1 VLLTRSRL
9 CPGASPGSSLHLHV
23 LSTPPAFVLS
33 QDQTL
38 REELLLTNE
47 SVGAPHE
54 GPAVHM
60 GRVRAHRRG
69 TACFLA
75 CRRTDRRKGGPA
87 PGSNLD
93 AHRFGQVC
101 QADSVRMLL
110 SFQRPSRPW
119 GFGGDSSV
127 LTRAR
132 VSPSGQWSVAHPSG
146 LASRARPVAGGTA
159 STARPDSSARVTRPA
174 GRPEGPAFESRARA
188 AKTGGSVAPE
198 RRPGGQ
204 TTGA

>member
-1 VLLTRSRL
+1 
-9 CPGASPGSSLHLHV
+9 
-23 LSTPPAFVLS
+23 
-33 QDQTL
+33 
-38 REELLLTNE
+38 
-47 SVGAPHE
+47 
-54 GPAVHM
+54 M

-75 CRRTDRRKGGPA
+75 CRRTDRHEGGPA

-159 STARPDSSARVTRPA
+159 STARPDSSARLTRPA
-174 GRPEGPAFESRARA
+174 GRREGPAFESRARA
-188 AKTGGSVAPE
+188 AKTGGSVAPSDAPAV
-198 RRPGGQ
+198 RRPAPSRGPARARDARA
-204 TTGA
+204 GACRSRGAPPAATSRGRGAPRRAGSRRKGRRVPRARARARCRPR